1 MQEEENGGFMHERT
15 LRKRA
20 GLSHESSYSP
30 PQSAVE
36 AFEMIDRAAPL
47 ALGELSARHN
57 RGVDIPDV
65 GTTVDALVSRGNT
78 APQHTSGRNAST
90 TQSISHD
97 LARASAQS

>member
-36 AFEMIDRAAPL
+36 AFEVIDTKSVLRVYDRPPVKTGVFL
-47 ALGELSARHN
+47 HELSM
-57 RGVDIPDV
+57 V
-65 GTTVDALVSRGNT
+65 L
-78 APQHTSGRNAST
+78 
-90 TQSISHD
+90 
-97 LARASAQS
+97 